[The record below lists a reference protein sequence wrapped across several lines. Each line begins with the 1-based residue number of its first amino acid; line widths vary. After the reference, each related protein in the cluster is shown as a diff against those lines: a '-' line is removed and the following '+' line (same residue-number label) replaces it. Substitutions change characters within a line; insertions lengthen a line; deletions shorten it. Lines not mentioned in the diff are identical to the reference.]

1 MQLIDI
7 GVNLTNPSFADKHQA
22 VLDRA
27 YAAGVCQL
35 VLTGTSVEGSE
46 QALEL
51 CRQLDETAQRLF
63 ATAGIH
69 PHSASDW
76 NADSDQRLR
85 SLLKEPNVVAVG
97 ECGLDFNRDFS
108 PRPQQEK
115 VLEEHLAMAVELQ
128 LPVFLHERDASQ
140 RLLEILRDYRD
151 QLPAAVVH
159 CFTGEKKALFSYLDL
174 DLHIGI
180 TGWICDERRGTH
192 LHPLVKEIKR
202 GRLMLESDAPYL
214 LPRSLRPKPKNGR
227 NEPAYLTEVL
237 REVALHRGKRKRIWP
252 PTPPPA
258 LARSTACHQSPG
270 NHKSPCRSEPARDG
284 VGTSNIYVTDR
295 ALSRAGSLLRGADR

>member
-1 MQLIDI
+1 MLSGLWSEVAPCNSSISAS
-7 GVNLTNPSFADKHQA
+7 SFADKHQA

-237 REVALHRGKRKRIWP
+237 REVALHRGE
-252 PTPPPA
+252 A
-258 LARSTACHQSPG
+258 EEDLAAHTTAC
-270 NHKSPCRSEPARDG
+270 ARAFYG
-284 VGTSNIYVTDR
+284 LPSIPR
-295 ALSRAGSLLRGADR
+295 

>member
-7 GVNLTNPSFADKHQA
+7 GVNLTNPCFAEKHQA

-27 YAAGVCQL
+27 YEAGICQL

-51 CRQLDETAQRLF
+51 CQQLDSNGQRLF
-63 ATAGIH
+63 ATAGLH
-69 PHSASDW
+69 PHAASDW
-76 NADSDQRLR
+76 NADSSRRLR
-85 SLLKEPNVVAVG
+85 ALLSEPRVRAVG

-115 VLEEHLAMAVELQ
+115 VLEEHLSLAAELQ
-128 LPVFLHERDASQ
+128 LPVFLHERDANQ
-140 RLLEILRDYRD
+140 RLLDILRDFRD
-151 QLPAAVVH
+151 RLPAAVVH
-159 CFTGEKKALFSYLDL
+159 CFTGEQRALFSYLDL

-192 LHPLVKEIKR
+192 LHPLVRNIPR

-237 REVALHRGKRKRIWP
+237 REVALHREE
-252 PTPPPA
+252 TPKD
-258 LARSTACHQSPG
+258 LANHSTAC
-270 NHKSPCRSEPARDG
+270 
-284 VGTSNIYVTDR
+284 
-295 ALSRAGSLLRGADR
+295 SRAFFRLPEIA

>member
-7 GVNLTNPSFADKHQA
+7 GVNLTNPSFAEKHQA
-22 VLDRA
+22 VLNRA
-27 YAAGVCQL
+27 YEAGVYQL

-51 CRQLDETAQRLF
+51 CQKLDADGQRLF
-63 ATAGIH
+63 ATAGLH

-76 NADSDQRLR
+76 NADSSRRLR
-85 SLLKEPNVVAVG
+85 ALLGEPRVRAVG

-115 VLEEHLAMAVELQ
+115 VLEEHLALAVELQ
-128 LPVFLHERDASQ
+128 LPVFLHERDANQ
-140 RLLEILRDYRD
+140 RLLDILRDFRD
-151 QLPAAVVH
+151 RLPAAVVH
-159 CFTGEKKALFSYLDL
+159 CFTGEQKALFSYLDL

-192 LHPLVKEIKR
+192 LHPLVRDIPR

-237 REVALHRGKRKRIWP
+237 REVALHRGE
-252 PTPPPA
+252 TQED
-258 LARSTACHQSPG
+258 LASHSTAC
-270 NHKSPCRSEPARDG
+270 
-284 VGTSNIYVTDR
+284 
-295 ALSRAGSLLRGADR
+295 SRAFFRLPEIA

>member
-1 MQLIDI
+1 
-7 GVNLTNPSFADKHQA
+7 
-22 VLDRA
+22 
-27 YAAGVCQL
+27 L

-51 CRQLDETAQRLF
+51 CGQLDASAQRLF

-76 NADSDQRLR
+76 NVDSARRLR

-159 CFTGEKKALFSYLDL
+159 CFTGEKSALFSYLDL
-174 DLHIGI
+174 DLHIGM

-192 LHPLVKEIKR
+192 LHPLVKEIIR

-237 REVALHRGKRKRIWP
+237 REVALHRGE
-252 PTPPPA
+252 TEED
-258 LARSTACHQSPG
+258 LAAHTTAC
-270 NHKSPCRSEPARDG
+270 ARAFFRLPS
-284 VGTSNIYVTDR
+284 VPQ
-295 ALSRAGSLLRGADR
+295 

>member
-1 MQLIDI
+1 
-7 GVNLTNPSFADKHQA
+7 
-22 VLDRA
+22 
-27 YAAGVCQL
+27 
-35 VLTGTSVEGSE
+35 
-46 QALEL
+46 
-51 CRQLDETAQRLF
+51 
-63 ATAGIH
+63 
-69 PHSASDW
+69 
-76 NADSDQRLR
+76 
-85 SLLKEPNVVAVG
+85 VVAVG

-128 LPVFLHERDASQ
+128 MPVFLHERDASQ

-159 CFTGEKKALFSYLDL
+159 CFTGEQKALFSYLDM

-237 REVALHRGKRKRIWP
+237 REVAVHRGESQEDLAAHTTDCARVFYGLPVNWDDSKIKRSKDRSLAA
-252 PTPPPA
+252 PTWNARQLPQAASFLPITSIAPIANLDSPPA
-258 LARSTACHQSPG
+258 F
-270 NHKSPCRSEPARDG
+270 
-284 VGTSNIYVTDR
+284 DR
-295 ALSRAGSLLRGADR
+295 AYSSIMCSTWIED

>member
-7 GVNLTNPSFADKHQA
+7 GINLTNSSFAAKERE

-27 YAAGVCQL
+27 YAAGVAQL

-46 QALEL
+46 QALQM
-51 CRQLDETAQRLF
+51 CRQLDDSGERLF
-63 ATAGIH
+63 STAGVH

-76 NADSDQRLR
+76 TLETEKQLHA
-85 SLLKEPNVVAVG
+85 LLKENSVRAVG

-115 VLEEHLAMAVELQ
+115 VLHAHLALAVDLQ
-128 LPVFLHERDASQ
+128 LPVFLHERDADE
-140 RLLEILRDYRD
+140 RLLAILRDYRD
-151 QLPAAVVH
+151 HLTAAVVH
-159 CFTGEKKALFSYLDL
+159 CFTGEKRALFNYLDM

-192 LHPLVKEIKR
+192 LHPLVREIPR

-227 NEPAYLTEVL
+227 NEPAYLPEVL
-237 REVALHRGKRKRIWP
+237 REVALHRGESQADVAAHTTACAR
-252 PTPPPA
+252 TFFSLPA
-258 LARSTACHQSPG
+258 LADSVEG
-270 NHKSPCRSEPARDG
+270 
-284 VGTSNIYVTDR
+284 
-295 ALSRAGSLLRGADR
+295 

>member
-7 GVNLTNPSFADKHQA
+7 GVNLTNSSFDGKHQA

-27 YAAGVCQL
+27 YAAGVQQL
-35 VLTGTSVEGSE
+35 VLTGTSVDGSE
-46 QALEL
+46 QALEM
-51 CRQLDETAQRLF
+51 CAELDDSGQRLF
-63 ATAGIH
+63 STAGIH

-76 NADSDQRLR
+76 NGDSAQRLR
-85 SLLKEPNVVAVG
+85 SLLNEPRVRAVG

-115 VLEEHLAMAVELQ
+115 VLEEHLALAVELK
-128 LPVFLHERDASQ
+128 LPVFLHERDANQ
-140 RLLEILRDYRD
+140 RLLEILKDYRD
-151 QLPAAVVH
+151 QLTAAVVH
-159 CFTGEKKALFSYLDL
+159 CFTGEQAALFSYLDL

-192 LHPLVKEIKR
+192 LHPLVREIPR

-214 LPRSLRPKPKNGR
+214 LPRTLRPKPKNGR

-237 REVALHRGKRKRIWP
+237 REVALHRNE
-252 PTPPPA
+252 TELD
-258 LARSTACHQSPG
+258 LAQHSTAC
-270 NHKSPCRSEPARDG
+270 
-284 VGTSNIYVTDR
+284 
-295 ALSRAGSLLRGADR
+295 SRAFFGLPTLD